1 MLYGSMKRKPVV
13 SEIFLQ
19 LPPKDQITLLNI
31 HAQSLGRD
39 AVVLE
44 KDIWVCWVLQNL
56 FAIPNRLPMAFKG
69 GTALSKV
76 YNIIERF
83 SEDIDI
89 TLDYRGFGKEVSE
102 DISKSALK
110 KLSDELKQFV
120 ADYSK
125 TVVKP
130 YFEKN
135 LSKQFPEGNTTVEV
149 SDDGEKLWIHYSSV
163 IDEPGGRYMA
173 PNILIE
179 FGGRNITEPNEQ
191 HVIRPYLA
199 DALPDMSFPEANMT
213 VLSLARTFWEKAT
226 LIHVECNRKEPRL
239 TANRLSRHWYDMACL
254 AAHEKGK
261 EAQTDRNLLA
271 DVVKHKKLFYN
282 SSYANYDA
290 CLKSALRLVPE
301 KILLTALEQDFEQML
316 DSGMFYGKQTT
327 FPKIID
333 TIKLLELSINS
344 QSNG

>member
-1 MLYGSMKRKPVV
+1 MLYGNMKGKRVV
-13 SEIFLQ
+13 SDIFLE
-19 LPPKDQITLLNI
+19 LPPKDQIDILNI
-31 HAQSLGRD
+31 YAQSTGRD

-44 KDIWVCWVLQNL
+44 KDVWVCWVLQNL
-56 FAIPNRLPMAFKG
+56 FAMPDRLPMAFKG

-83 SEDIDI
+83 SEDCDI
-89 TLDYRGFGKEVSE
+89 TIDYRGFSKEINE

-110 KLSDELKQFV
+110 KLSEELKQYV
-120 ADYSK
+120 ATYSK

-130 YFEKN
+130 YFEKV
-135 LSKQFPEGNTTVEV
+135 LAQPFPAGSTSVEV
-149 SDDGEKLWIHYSSV
+149 SDDGEKLWIHYPSV
-163 IDEPGGRYMA
+163 LDEPGQRYMA

-191 HVIRPYLA
+191 HIVRPYLA
-199 DALPDMSFPEANMT
+199 DTLSNVKFPEANVI
-213 VLSLARTFWEKAT
+213 VLSLARAFWEKAT
-226 LIHVECNRKEPRL
+226 LIHVECNRKEPRV

-254 AAHEKGK
+254 AVHEKGK
-261 EAQTDRNLLA
+261 EAQLDRNLLA
-271 DVVKHKKLFYN
+271 DVIKYKKLFYN

-301 KILLTALEQDFEQML
+301 DILLDVLEQDFEQML

-327 FPKIID
+327 FSKIIE
-333 TIKLLELSINS
+333 TIKLLEQSINS
-344 QSNG
+344 